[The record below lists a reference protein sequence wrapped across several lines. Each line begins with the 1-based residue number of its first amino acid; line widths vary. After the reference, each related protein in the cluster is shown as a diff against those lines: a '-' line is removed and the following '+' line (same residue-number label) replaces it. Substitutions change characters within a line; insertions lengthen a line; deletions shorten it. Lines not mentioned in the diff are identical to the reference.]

1 MKPPQR
7 TIISLLLKERLFKV
21 LGTHSLNERDKI
33 MTLTTKNNPFML
45 GFDSLERI
53 LERAAKSS
61 EAYPPYNIER
71 LDENKLEITLAVAGF
86 SEKDLSV
93 DIEDNQLIIRG
104 KQNEEEM
111 AKRDFLYRGIASRQF
126 QRSFVLADGIEVVG
140 AELTDGLL
148 HIRLLQKDPEKK
160 VRRIEIKQLKKH
172 TD

>member
-1 MKPPQR
+1 
-7 TIISLLLKERLFKV
+7 
-21 LGTHSLNERDKI
+21 

-61 EAYPPYNIER
+61 EAYP
-71 LDENKLEITLAVAGF
+71 
-86 SEKDLSV
+86 SV